1 MDVVP
6 SIHRPH
12 DNVCTEFLVLANPD
26 TVGTLHRCAHAL
38 EGDTMKIR
46 VERDVLA
53 DAVAWAARI
62 LPQKAQ
68 LPVLAG
74 LRLDA
79 GTDNALRL
87 SGFDYEVSGEAELD
101 VTVAEAGAVLV
112 PGRLLADITRSLP
125 AQPVDLATDGS
136 RVQVTCGTA
145 RFTLPTLP
153 LDEYPTLPVMP
164 EVSGTIGS
172 DAFAAAVGSVAV
184 AAGRDDTLPVLTG
197 IRVEIDGEDVTLAA
211 TDRYRLAVRTLR
223 WKPADPG
230 LQATALVPAKTL
242 ADAAKSLT
250 SGAEVTLALAAG
262 GTGEGLLGL
271 SGGTRRTTTRLLD
284 GEFPKYR
291 SLLPDSASSTAT
303 IDTAALT
310 EAVRR
315 VALVASR
322 TSPVRLTFS
331 DDTVVLEAG
340 GLDEAEAAEALPA
353 ALQGEG
359 LTIAFNPAYLL
370 DGLGAI
376 DSDEATL
383 SFTGATKPAVLTGKA
398 GAEAE
403 GDYRYLLMPVRL
415 AG

>member
-1 MDVVP
+1 
-6 SIHRPH
+6 
-12 DNVCTEFLVLANPD
+12 
-26 TVGTLHRCAHAL
+26 
-38 EGDTMKIR
+38 MKIR
-46 VERDVLA
+46 VERDTLA

-62 LPQKAQ
+62 LPQKTQ

-79 GTDNALRL
+79 GTDGGLRL
-87 SGFDYEVSGEAELD
+87 SGFDYEVSAEAELD
-101 VTVAEAGAVLV
+101 VAVAEAGAVLV

-125 AQPVDLATDGS
+125 AQPVDLATEGA
-136 RVQVTCGTA
+136 RVQLTCGSA

-153 LDEYPTLPVMP
+153 LDEYPTLPSMP
-164 EVSGTIGS
+164 EVAGTIGS
-172 DAFAAAVGSVAV
+172 DAFAAAVSSVAI

-197 IRVEIDGEDVTLAA
+197 IRVELDGEEVTLAA

-223 WKPADPG
+223 WQPADPG
-230 LQATALVPAKTL
+230 LQATALVPARTL
-242 ADAAKSLT
+242 AEAAKSLT
-250 SGAEVTLALAAG
+250 AGAEVTLALASG

-271 SGGTRRTTTRLLD
+271 TGSTRRTTTRLLD

-291 SLLPDSASSTAT
+291 SLLPDSSSATAT
-303 IDTAALT
+303 VDTASLT

-315 VALVASR
+315 VSLVASR
-322 TSPVRLTFS
+322 TSPVRLSFS
-331 DDTVVLEAG
+331 AEGVVLEAG

-353 ALQGEG
+353 SFEGEA

-383 SFTGATKPAVLTGKA
+383 SFTGPTKPAVLTGKA
-398 GAEAE
+398 GDDSH

>member
-1 MDVVP
+1 
-6 SIHRPH
+6 
-12 DNVCTEFLVLANPD
+12 
-26 TVGTLHRCAHAL
+26 
-38 EGDTMKIR
+38 MKIR
-46 VERDVLA
+46 VERDTLA

-62 LPQKAQ
+62 LPQKSQ
-68 LPVLAG
+68 LPVLSG

-79 GTDNALRL
+79 DTSGGLRL
-87 SGFDYEVSGEAELD
+87 SGFDYEVSAEAELD

-125 AQPVDLATDGS
+125 DQPVDFSTEGTRALLICGS
-136 RVQVTCGTA
+136 A

-153 LDEYPTLPVMP
+153 LDEYPSLPSMP
-164 EVSGTIGS
+164 EVAGTIGS

-197 IRVEIDGEDVTLAA
+197 VRVEIVGEEVTLAA

-223 WKPADPG
+223 WKPSDPS
-230 LQATALVPAKTL
+230 LSATALVPAKTL
-242 ADAAKSLT
+242 AESAKSLT
-250 SGAEVTLALAAG
+250 AGAEVTLSLASG

-271 SGGTRRTTTRLLD
+271 TGATRRTTTRLLD

-291 SLLPDSASSTAT
+291 SLLPDSASATAT
-303 IDTAALT
+303 IATSALT
-310 EAVRR
+310 DAVRR
-315 VALVASR
+315 VSLVASR
-322 TSPVRLTFS
+322 TSPVRLSFS
-331 DDTVVLEAG
+331 ADGVVLEAG

-353 ALQGEG
+353 GFEGES

-383 SFTGATKPAVLTGKA
+383 SFTGPTKPAVLTGKA
-398 GAEAE
+398 GGDSAGAD

>member
-1 MDVVP
+1 
-6 SIHRPH
+6 
-12 DNVCTEFLVLANPD
+12 
-26 TVGTLHRCAHAL
+26 
-38 EGDTMKIR
+38 MKIR
-46 VERDVLA
+46 VERDTLA

-79 GTDNALRL
+79 TGDGGLRL
-87 SGFDYEVSGEAELD
+87 SGFDYEVSAEAQLD
-101 VTVAEAGAVLV
+101 VTVAEAGAALV

-125 AQPVDLATDGS
+125 DQPVDLATDGS
-136 RVQVTCGTA
+136 RAQLTCGTA

-153 LDEYPTLPVMP
+153 LDEYPSLPSMP
-164 EVSGTIGS
+164 EVAGTIGS
-172 DAFAAAVGSVAV
+172 DAFAAAVGSVAI

-197 IRVEIDGEDVTLAA
+197 VRIEIDGEEVTLAA

-223 WKPADPG
+223 WKPVDPS
-230 LQATALVPAKTL
+230 LQATALVPARTL
-242 ADAAKSLT
+242 AEAAKSLT
-250 SGAEVTLALAAG
+250 SGAEVTLALAAA

-271 SGGTRRTTTRLLD
+271 SGGSRRTTTRLLD

-291 SLLPDSASSTAT
+291 SLLPDSFNASAG
-303 IDTAALT
+303 IEAAALT
-310 EAVRR
+310 DAVRR
-315 VALVASR
+315 VSLVASR
-322 TSPVRLTFS
+322 TSPVRLSFS
-331 DDTVVLEAG
+331 EGGVVLEAG

-353 ALQGEG
+353 SFEG
-359 LTIAFNPAYLL
+359 DPLTIAFNPTYLL

-376 DSDEATL
+376 DSDEARL
-383 SFTGATKPAVLTGKA
+383 SFTGPTKPAVLTGKA
-398 GAEAE
+398 GEDT